1 MLTRQL
7 GLHASKRWPF
17 LSLNSLRSCQ
27 RTTASTLNTPKLAPG
42 VKRRCA
48 NQAAASTATEPGTPA
63 SFVLSAARELADAG
77 VSAAG
82 LATYAGKA
90 SRYIHKACL
99 SASNVAL
106 SVWLMGV
113 WVTLHS
119 ICLPDLCMCAPG
131 FRFCSVAVY
140 WMFQATM
147 QTL

>member
-7 GLHASKRWPF
+7 GLRASKRWPF
-17 LSLNSLRSCQ
+17 LSLKNLRPCQ
-27 RTTASTLNTPKLAPG
+27 LTTTFTSNTPTLAIG

-48 NQAAASTATEPGTPA
+48 NQAAASLAAESGTPA

-82 LATYAGKA
+82 LATYAEKA
-90 SRYIHKACL
+90 SRYRHKACFCCL
-99 SASNVAL
+99 KCCPIM
-106 SVWLMGV
+106 WLMGV

-131 FRFCSVAVY
+131 FRFCSAVKY
-140 WMFQATM
+140 WIFQAAM